1 MCGRKITPT
10 TQNVPFTLQ
19 KLSLAPKEKA
29 IGAANAVKKPGF

>member
-19 KLSLAPKEKA
+19 KLFSASKEKA
-29 IGAANAVKKPGF
+29 IGPANAIKKPGF